1 MGIFSKK
8 IETRVDYVAVFDKA
22 LSDAVANARK
32 GGIGAG
38 MLMSRPSG
46 QRKGCDG
53 RHIMRPSGDKVRL
66 ATRSRSMKSLVPE
79 RKSPANQSGRVAQ
92 MSKKQTNETPPTLD
106 RTVQREMFRADLS
119 AAVTKATALCGLSRA
134 QTISDMLHFANEL
147 CEAADA
153 DGEDLS
159 PLQGLL
165 S

>member
-38 MLMSRPSG
+38 MLMSRLERA
-46 QRKGCDG
+46 RKGCDG

-66 ATRSRSMKSLVPE
+66 ATRSRSMNLVPE

-119 AAVTKATALCGLSRA
+119 AAVTKATALCGLQSG
-134 QTISDMLHFANEL
+134 
-147 CEAADA
+147 AD
-153 DGEDLS
+153 DF
-159 PLQGLL
+159 
-165 S
+165 